1 MNATNPAAGPTRP
14 LPLSRRAALGG
25 LAALLAAAPRARAG
39 PGPPPPS
46 RTPAH
51 PEITIA
57 SPSVLSSLNARD
69 EAMGFKCKGGMF
81 DCDGDRRQFA
91 KKQYE
96 NFKKR
101 MDGGEGGN
109 GTGDGK

>member
-1 MNATNPAAGPTRP
+1 
-14 LPLSRRAALGG
+14 
-25 LAALLAAAPRARAG
+25 
-39 PGPPPPS
+39 
-46 RTPAH
+46 
-51 PEITIA
+51 
-57 SPSVLSSLNARD
+57 
-69 EAMGFKCKGGMF
+69 MGFKCKGGMF